1 MIDTALCFHDLRSH
15 QKNKVNQKGFKALV
29 DALGYVDV
37 VRFLKQFD
45 NGNEDY
51 TQERKQ
57 RLDPLSLDEIWT
69 DLQTQPKPD

>member
-1 MIDTALCFHDLRSH
+1 MTPIEPS
-15 QKNKVNQKGFKALV
+15 QKGFKALV
-29 DALGYVDV
+29 DTLGYVDA

-45 NGNEDY
+45 NGSGDY

-57 RLDPLSLDEIWT
+57 WLDPLSLDEIWT